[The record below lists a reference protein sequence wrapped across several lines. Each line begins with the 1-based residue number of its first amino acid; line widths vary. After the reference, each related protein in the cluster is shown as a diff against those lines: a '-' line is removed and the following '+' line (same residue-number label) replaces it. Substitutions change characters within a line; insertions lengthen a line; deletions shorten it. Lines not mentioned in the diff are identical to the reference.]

1 MAKTN
6 QNSDPRTEPM
16 DVSGDDALGLIA
28 AWQGIYH
35 VMRGRV
41 DSFDV
46 TDDGIVARN
55 FTMGADLNVTP
66 EQVITDVN
74 RRDRRTQLWP
84 AILWINGQE
93 PAHFANANELTQF
106 GVAYFK
112 GDSESGTTGT
122 QKYYRDAAAVYKN
135 SQNFATRKRG
145 PKPSRIN
152 LKELSSLD
160 LSTLTNAGVSPADLD
175 HLIEVAQAAKASQ
188 ATAAVSTE
196 S

>member
-1 MAKTN
+1 MAKSN
-6 QNSDPRTEPM
+6 QNSDPRTDPI
-16 DVSGDDALGLIA
+16 DVSGEDALGLIA
-28 AWQGIYH
+28 AWPGIFH

-41 DSFDV
+41 QSFDV
-46 TDDGIVARN
+46 NEDGIVARG

-66 EQVITDVN
+66 EQVISDVN

-93 PAHFANANELTQF
+93 PPHFANANELTQF

-112 GDSESGTTGT
+112 GGSENGTTGT
-122 QKYYRDAAAVYKN
+122 QKYYRDAAATYKA

-160 LSTLTNAGVSPADLD
+160 LSTLTNAGVSQADLD
-175 HLIEVAQAAKASQ
+175 HLIEVAEAAKAQ
-188 ATAAVSTE
+188 ATAVVSTE